1 MELGTQGSQPIFDQY
16 HKTYGEILTRFP
28 AKDIR
33 KQYESQTSH
42 TSIEPDDGSFSQDDT
57 GAVNFNLE
65 PFQLHDGVRTSSGD
79 VDESIETGS
88 VFENPRDDPM
98 LPTLQTQPN
107 CRPERSRVSLEP
119 ATNPRHSGGS
129 CSLEV
134 DHDPQ
139 ESLVG
144 NEGQDSDLDLDWAN
158 TFRHRRLAKRRQER
172 AAASLGRIRFPRP
185 TAKIQKYTKA
195 LLADR
200 VKAKI
205 QNCTSKRQKQTN
217 AKISVNDNGK
227 GVFGVVQ
234 GNLSKSEDCNTPGPS
249 AGEDRT
255 LETDAQNPY
264 SYTDSQT
271 ATPVSLLST
280 EGSSKSKERIS
291 GTASPGAPQAPRRQ
305 SPSDQSVRAAS
316 RHRTHQWTED
326 QDPITMV
333 ESYLLPVGDGTGNG
347 TDTRTPWSS
356 IPKLANKRTR
366 SLRPTQPAKGPLGG
380 VSASS
385 GLFKGM
391 VFALSFNSE
400 DEAAKQL
407 TKSLIQRAS
416 GKILVTGFDE
426 LFEPACLGLPLDL
439 SPSTAARSLALKS
452 NFQATSF
459 TALIADSHSR
469 KANKLQ
475 ERAYAKAGVNDKKIG
490 ASGIAQDSLSKSES
504 GNTNGRSAGED
515 QMLRTDVHNT
525 SSHTDPPTGTP
536 VALPSTDDTSRSKAR
551 IYVTAPPGE
560 SPTARRQIPTV
571 DSMRAASR
579 HRKHQQ
585 IEDQDPMAKVEDNLL
600 PAGDGTGKATDT
612 RTQRSS
618 TSSREWTDER
628 TRSLRSAQPTKSPR
642 AGAFASSDL
651 FQGMVFALSFSS
663 HDEAE
668 KRFTESV
675 IQRASEAIFVY

>member
-1 MELGTQGSQPIFDQY
+1 MDYFSALLEPGDLFTLKQAFQGQGNAMLIGYDLPRLDCTALSTPADESSPI
-16 HKTYGEILTRFP
+16 HLILTWYGEGHSLFLNPNLKHKKVMSFRNVRVVLWIAPPSDLFVFNVDKYSNYVRNDRSTNLVYLFDEAPGLRDIKVTRVEDCWLGRFNLLFKVDNLRFP

-57 GAVNFNLE
+57 GAVNFNPE

-88 VFENPRDDPM
+88 VFENPRDDHM

-158 TFRHRRLAKRRQER
+158 TFRYRRLAKRRQER

-185 TAKIQKYTKA
+185 TAKSQKYTKA

-234 GNLSKSEDCNTPGPS
+234 GNLSKSEDCNAPGPS

-255 LETDAQNPY
+255 LETDAQSPY

-291 GTASPGAPQAPRRQ
+291 RTASPGAPQAPRRQ

-316 RHRTHQWTED
+316 RHRTHQWTA
-326 QDPITMV
+326 V
-333 ESYLLPVGDGTGNG
+333 
-347 TDTRTPWSS
+347 
-356 IPKLANKRTR
+356 
-366 SLRPTQPAKGPLGG
+366 
-380 VSASS
+380 
-385 GLFKGM
+385 
-391 VFALSFNSE
+391 
-400 DEAAKQL
+400 
-407 TKSLIQRAS
+407 
-416 GKILVTGFDE
+416 
-426 LFEPACLGLPLDL
+426 
-439 SPSTAARSLALKS
+439 
-452 NFQATSF
+452 
-459 TALIADSHSR
+459 
-469 KANKLQ
+469 
-475 ERAYAKAGVNDKKIG
+475 
-490 ASGIAQDSLSKSES
+490 
-504 GNTNGRSAGED
+504 
-515 QMLRTDVHNT
+515 
-525 SSHTDPPTGTP
+525 
-536 VALPSTDDTSRSKAR
+536 
-551 IYVTAPPGE
+551 
-560 SPTARRQIPTV
+560 
-571 DSMRAASR
+571 
-579 HRKHQQ
+579 
-585 IEDQDPMAKVEDNLL
+585 
-600 PAGDGTGKATDT
+600 
-612 RTQRSS
+612 
-618 TSSREWTDER
+618 
-628 TRSLRSAQPTKSPR
+628 
-642 AGAFASSDL
+642 
-651 FQGMVFALSFSS
+651 
-663 HDEAE
+663 
-668 KRFTESV
+668 
-675 IQRASEAIFVY
+675 

>member
-1 MELGTQGSQPIFDQY
+1 MDYFSALLEPGDLFTLKQAFQGQGNAMLIGYDLPRLDCTALSTPADESSPI
-16 HKTYGEILTRFP
+16 HLILTWYGEGHSLFLNPNLKHKKVMSFRNVRVVLWIAPPSDLFIFNVDKYTNYVRNDRSTNLVYLFDEAPGLRDIKVTHVEDCWLGRFNLLFKVDNLP
-28 AKDIR
+28 KDIR

-57 GAVNFNLE
+57 GAANFNPE

-79 VDESIETGS
+79 VDESIET
-88 VFENPRDDPM
+88 D
-98 LPTLQTQPN
+98 L
-107 CRPERSRVSLEP
+107 PERSRVSLEP

-158 TFRHRRLAKRRQER
+158 TFRYRRLAKRRQER

-185 TAKIQKYTKA
+185 TAKSQKYTKV

-200 VKAKI
+200 AKAKI

-234 GNLSKSEDCNTPGPS
+234 GNLSKSEDCNAPGPS

-291 GTASPGAPQAPRRQ
+291 GTASPGTPQAPRRQ

-316 RHRTHQWTED
+316 RRRTHQWTED

-333 ESYLLPVGDGTGNG
+333 ESYLLSVGDGTGNG
-347 TDTRTPWSS
+347 TDTRTPRSS

-366 SLRPTQPAKGPLGG
+366 SLRPAQPAKGPLGG

-400 DEAAKQL
+400 DEAARQL

-469 KANKLQ
+469 KAKYMQAL
-475 ERAYAKAGVNDKKIG
+475 ALGLPCLSAKWISTCVSRGKVMGWSSYVLCAGSSRVLSG
-490 ASGIAQDSLSKSES
+490 AICSRNIPIYEASSK
-504 GNTNGRSAGED
+504 T
-515 QMLRTDVHNT
+515 
-525 SSHTDPPTGTP
+525 
-536 VALPSTDDTSRSKAR
+536 LPETLE
-551 IYVTAPPGE
+551 E
-560 SPTARRQIPTV
+560 SPA
-571 DSMRAASR
+571 
-579 HRKHQQ
+579 
-585 IEDQDPMAKVEDNLL
+585 LL
-600 PAGDGTGKATDT
+600 RNMFILVG
-612 RTQRSS
+612 Q
-618 TSSREWTDER
+618 
-628 TRSLRSAQPTKSPR
+628 L
-642 AGAFASSDL
+642 
-651 FQGMVFALSFSS
+651 
-663 HDEAE
+663 
-668 KRFTESV
+668 
-675 IQRASEAIFVY
+675 